1 MPCETGLARGLCRP
15 GRCPTPRGV
24 SCSTLVRHTAV
35 SRSGQRPRQPGI
47 WTCSLA
53 GCSLGRG
60 PYLELGRCR
69 LSLFTI
75 DRDRSEHRRL
85 LHQGCHG
92 VGLCDYQAGT
102 GRGCGGLHSC
112 RGPCLAAPSVEHPV
126 LCRSAS
132 VCRSSGA
139 LVAGQR
145 PEHWRA
151 RPMTGT
157 GRQTVSECCASSLG
171 SAAGLARTREE
182 RQWSTLVP
190 ATATAT
196 GRSWR

>member
-126 LCRSAS
+126 LCQCLPVKRSTGGRATTGTLAGKAHDWDRQTDRIRML
-132 VCRSSGA
+132 CI
-139 LVAGQR
+139 VAGER
-145 PEHWRA
+145 CRA
-151 RPMTGT
+151 C
-157 GRQTVSECCASSLG
+157 QDS
-171 SAAGLARTREE
+171 
-182 RQWSTLVP
+182 
-190 ATATAT
+190 
-196 GRSWR
+196 